1 MAERIRVVLSI
12 VISAVLLGVVVAW
25 CFNRWMPVETFD
37 WAMWITMLF
46 IGVVA
51 IYRIAVLAKALG
63 KKSDE

>member
-1 MAERIRVVLSI
+1 MLSI

-37 WAMWITMLF
+37 WVMWIAMLF
-46 IGVVA
+46 IEVVA